1 MIHIENQ
8 NAGVINNVEGSMT
21 VYGGQ
26 QGSAVTD
33 EAARDAARELRTALS
48 TADLDRST
56 GAEARTQAAEI
67 DAAVRAPR
75 PDKSQVAGLVHRLT
89 ALLAAAGSL
98 ATAGA
103 AVIAPLHV
111 LVGWLGTLGLPILH
125 LLSA

>member
-8 NAGVINNVEGSMT
+8 HAGVINNVEGSMT

-33 EAARDAARELRTALS
+33 ETAREAARELRTALT

-67 DAAVRAPR
+67 EAAVRARR
-75 PDKSQVAGLVHRLT
+75 PDKSRVAGLVRRLT
-89 ALLAAAGSL
+89 GLLAAAGSL

-103 AVIAPLHV
+103 AVIGPLQV
-111 LVGWLGTLGLPILH
+111 LAGWLGTLGVPVLRLLPG
-125 LLSA
+125 